1 MAAPNIVSTSIQRG
15 IAVLSVTANTSTTIT
30 KNTVTPI
37 TYTVNGL
44 AVGDYVHVSPSKAIA
59 TGVTA
64 GCAYV
69 TAANTLAI
77 DFVNATGSDQTAAAD
92 TYLVFVARSYP
103 TQTDFGV
110 TQFNNIS
117 IVAGTNP

>member
-1 MAAPNIVSTSIQRG
+1 MAAPNIVNPTIQRG
-15 IAVLSVTANTSTTIT
+15 WAILSVTANTSTTIT
-30 KNTVTPI
+30 KNTVTTI
-37 TYTVNGL
+37 TYTVTGL
-44 AVGDYVHVSPSKAIA
+44 AVGDYVHFSPSKAIA

-92 TYLVFVARSYP
+92 TYLVLVGRSYP
-103 TQTDFGV
+103 TQTDFG
-110 TQFNNIS
+110 TTAFNNIGT
-117 IVAGTNP
+117 VAGTNP